1 MDLLFDLFGFLSVLV
16 QAAEL
21 AFRAVLLGGVAFWLG
36 IALPLAG
43 RLYAPGASRLPVI
56 ARQAVLWGGV
66 GALAAG
72 LGGAAL
78 NALLL
83 RGALDLPLGSVLG
96 ADFMRVAVTGA
107 AATLVLLGLAWP
119 GERPGR
125 TRVAGL
131 IAAALL
137 MVAAGTAGSHAMA
150 RTEGRPLLLAA
161 TALHQVGAALW
172 LGGLPPLLAALRLDA
187 ETARA
192 TGRRYSGFAA
202 AGVGLILLGIAGF
215 WVDYI
220 GEGAALYGTAYGAMA
235 ATKGALLGLLLL
247 LGLGNFLLLHRLG
260 PAPRAVGA
268 AAVATGE
275 PALLRV
281 RRFVECEIAVG
292 IAVLALAASLTSVPP
307 ATDLP
312 DDRVTWDEVTE
323 RFTPTWPRLSSPDPE
338 DLAMPQLQAQLDAE
352 WQARAAA
359 AQDRPRAYTPG
370 EGLLPPRNAEDIAWS
385 EYNHH
390 WAGLLVLLVGFAAL
404 LDATGRVPWARHWPL
419 LFLGLAAFI
428 LIRSDPETW
437 PLGPIPLRESL
448 RDPEVLQH
456 KLAGLLVA
464 GFALAEWAVRLG
476 RLRGRARLVFPV
488 AMLAGGVL
496 LLAHTH
502 AIANVKEA
510 LLIELSH
517 LPLAVLAVAAG
528 CARWVELRGP
538 AALAAPARW
547 AWPIC
552 LILVGVLLVIYREA

>member
-21 AFRAVLLGGVAFWLG
+21 AFRVVLLGGVAFWLG

-43 RLYAPGASRLPVI
+43 RLYAPDAARLPVI
-56 ARQAVLWGGV
+56 ARRAVLWGGA
-66 GALAAG
+66 GALATG
-72 LGGAAL
+72 LGGATL

-83 RGALDLPLGSVLG
+83 QGALELPLDAVVG
-96 ADFMRVAVTGA
+96 AAFMRVAAVGA
-107 AATLVLLGLAWP
+107 AATLLLLALAWP
-119 GERPGR
+119 GERPGPAR
-125 TRVAGL
+125 AAGL
-131 IAAALL
+131 LAAALL

-161 TALHQVGAALW
+161 TALHQLGAALW
-172 LGGLPPLLAALRLDA
+172 LGGLPPLLAALRLDQA
-187 ETARA
+187 TARA

-215 WVDYI
+215 WLHYI

-268 AAVATGE
+268 AAVAAGD

-312 DDRVTWDEVTE
+312 DDRVTWAEVTE
-323 RFTPTWPRLSSPDPE
+323 RFTPTWPRLSSPDPG
-338 DLAMPQLQAQLDAE
+338 DLAMPRLQAQLDAE
-352 WQARAAA
+352 WRARAAE
-359 AQDRPRAYTPG
+359 DRPRAYTPG

-502 AIANVKEA
+502 AIANVREA

-538 AALAAPARW
+538 AVLAAPARW
-547 AWPIC
+547 VWPVC